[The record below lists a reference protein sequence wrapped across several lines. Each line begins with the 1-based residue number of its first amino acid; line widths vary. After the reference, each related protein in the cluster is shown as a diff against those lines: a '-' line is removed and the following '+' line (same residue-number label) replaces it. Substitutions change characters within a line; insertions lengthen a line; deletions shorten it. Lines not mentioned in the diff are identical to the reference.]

1 MNLPRVEYEDI
12 ISDRGKLNKDL
23 SLKISDKKGTK
34 FLPKDILFGKLR
46 PYLNKWLHPNFNGIA
61 VGDFWVLRSKEVESK
76 FIFYILQTEQF
87 KLISNISSGS
97 KMPRS
102 DWNIVSNSMFSVPL
116 NLTEDKKISLL
127 LSTIENLIT
136 LHQRRINIWES
147 LKKEYINVILP
158 SKKHDTLKLWF
169 NGYENIWQNN
179 KINKLANRFD
189 NLRIPV
195 SSSDRVPGETP
206 YYGANGIQDY
216 VEGRTHNGEFILI
229 AEDGAN
235 SLRNYPVHYVDG
247 TVWVNN
253 HAHVLQG
260 INGIADNRFLMYTF
274 KSINFAP
281 YLVGGSRFK
290 LNADTMMK
298 INIKVPALNEQK
310 KIGKYFSLIDGYI
323 NMSHKKIHQLQ
334 KIKKLYL
341 SKMFL

>member
-1 MNLPRVEYEDI
+1 MSPLYYVFRTKNISTTYLQKYFESTHWHRFMYMNGDSGAR
-12 ISDRGKLNKDL
+12 SDRFAIKDTTFNEMP
-23 SLKISDKKGTK
+23 I
-34 FLPKDILFGKLR
+34 
-46 PYLNKWLHPNFNGIA
+46 PYPVF
-61 VGDFWVLRSKEVESK
+61 E
-76 FIFYILQTEQF
+76 EQ
-87 KLISNISSGS
+87 KSISNFIS
-97 KMPRS
+97 K
-102 DWNIVSNSMFSVPL
+102 L
-116 NLTEDKKISLL
+116 DKI
-127 LSTIENLIT
+127 IT

-158 SKKHDTLKLWF
+158 SKKHDTFKLRF
-169 NGYENIWQNN
+169 NDYEKIWKNH
-179 KINKLANRFD
+179 KIKKLANRFD

-216 VEGRTHNGEFILI
+216 VEGHTHNGEFILI

-235 SLRNYPVHYVDG
+235 SLKNYPVHYVDG
-247 TVWVNN
+247 KVWVNN

-298 INIKVPALNEQK
+298 INIKVPTLNEQK

-323 NMSHKKIHQLQ
+323 NISHKKIHHLQ
-334 KIKKLYL
+334 EIKKIYL
-341 SKMFL
+341 RKMFL